1 MVLLFQ
7 TSVHL
12 LFILKTPLVAVR
24 DNLCEKKKGGE
35 RKGRDKENARQQQQ
49 KKARIT
55 CASDDGAKTTAITK
69 RTE

>member
-24 DNLCEKKKGGE
+24 DNLCEKKKGE
-35 RKGRDKENARQQQQ
+35 KE
-49 KKARIT
+49 KEE
-55 CASDDGAKTTAITK
+55 TK
-69 RTE
+69 RTLANNNNKKKSTHHVCVG